1 MLKKLTQQ
9 FPSLNR
15 TVWILAF
22 GRLLS
27 EIGTGFV
34 LFYASI
40 FFVNQVG
47 LSATLVGVALGSGQ
61 VAGVLGRFLGGVFT
75 DSKSWG
81 RRRTLLLSAAVSVL
95 ADVVLGLTYN
105 FPTLLLGNLVLG
117 LGVGLYWPATEAV
130 IADITAPDERNE
142 AFAITRVADSL
153 GLGIGVV
160 LGGLII
166 STAGNYR
173 LLFAADGVSF
183 LVFFA
188 VIYFAVEESYQ
199 FFEEG
204 ESSQRN
210 PFQGWGIALRDR
222 AFVTFLS
229 INILFTT
236 YISQIQST
244 LPLYF
249 RNYVHTG
256 GEELGFSPQVI
267 SALFTWH
274 ITFAAIMQ
282 LPMARFLNRFR
293 RAQALTFSFSLWLVG
308 FVLIWVTGITQNA
321 PLLIAVVALG
331 ILSLGL
337 NSYTPSASSLVADI
351 APASLRGVY
360 LSLNSQC
367 WAVGFFIGPPVGGWA
382 LDQARV
388 ITDQFWLVVAAT
400 TLIGMIVLRSLN
412 KLLKS

>member
-1 MLKKLTQQ
+1 MLKKIQRQ

-22 GRLLS
+22 GRMLS
-27 EIGTGFV
+27 DIGTGFV

-47 LSATLVGVALGSGQ
+47 LSATLVGIGVGSGQ

-81 RRRTLLLSAAVSVL
+81 RRRTLLLSAAISVL
-95 ADVVLGLTYN
+95 ADVVLALTYN
-105 FPTLLLGNLVLG
+105 FPTLLLGNLILG

-130 IADITAPDERNE
+130 IADITAPEERNE
-142 AFAITRVADSL
+142 AFAVTRVADSL

-166 STAGNYR
+166 STSGNYR
-173 LLFAADGVSF
+173 LLFVADGISF
-183 LVFFA
+183 LVFFL
-188 VIYFAVEESYQ
+188 VIYFAIPESYK
-199 FFEEG
+199 FDEEAPAK
-204 ESSQRN
+204 N
-210 PFQGWGIALRDR
+210 PFSGWGVALRDR
-222 AFVTFLS
+222 AFLVFLG
-229 INILFTT
+229 INVLFTT
-236 YISQIQST
+236 YIAQIQST

-249 RNYVHTG
+249 RNYVHT
-256 GEELGFSPQVI
+256 EEMGFSPEII

-308 FVLIWVTGITQNA
+308 FVLIWVTGTTQQA
-321 PLLIAVVALG
+321 PLILAIITLG

-367 WAVGFFIGPPVGGWA
+367 WAIGFFVGPPIGGWA
-382 LDQARV
+382 LDQSRV
-388 ITDQFWLVVAAT
+388 ITDQFWLAVATT
-400 TLIGMIVLRSLN
+400 TLIGMLVLRYLN
-412 KLLKS
+412 RLLES

>member
-1 MLKKLTQQ
+1 MFKKLSEQ
-9 FPSLNR
+9 FPDLKR

-34 LFYASI
+34 LFYAPI

-47 LSATLVGVALGSGQ
+47 LSATLVGIGIGSGQ

-75 DSKSWG
+75 DSQAWG

-105 FPTLLLGNLVLG
+105 FPTLLIGNLILG

-130 IADITAPDERNE
+130 IADITTPNERNE

-173 LLFAADGVSF
+173 LLFAADGISF

-199 FFEEG
+199 FEEQG
-204 ESSQRN
+204 SSQNN
-210 PFQGWGIALRDR
+210 PFRGWGIALRDR
-222 AFVTFLS
+222 AFVIFLA
-229 INILFTT
+229 INVLFTT

-256 GEELGFSPQVI
+256 GEELGFSPSII

-293 RAQALTFSFSLWLVG
+293 RAQALTFSLSLWLVG
-308 FVLIWVTGITQNA
+308 FVLIWLTGITQQA
-321 PLLIAVVALG
+321 PLLIAIVALG

-367 WAVGFFIGPPVGGWA
+367 WAVGFFIGPPTGGWA
-382 LDQARV
+382 LDQSRV
-388 ITDQFWLVVAAT
+388 ITDSYWLVVAAT
-400 TLIGMIVLRSLN
+400 TLIGILGLRYLN
-412 KLLKS
+412 QLLKS

>member
-1 MLKKLTQQ
+1 MFKKIQKQ

-22 GRLLS
+22 GRMLS
-27 EIGTGFV
+27 DIGTGFV

-47 LSATLVGVALGSGQ
+47 LSATLVGIGVGSGQ

-81 RRRTLLLSAAVSVL
+81 RRRTLLLSAAISVL
-95 ADVVLGLTYN
+95 ADVVLALTYN
-105 FPTLLLGNLVLG
+105 FPTLLLGNLILG

-130 IADITAPDERNE
+130 IADITAPEERNE
-142 AFAITRVADSL
+142 AFAVTRVADSL

-173 LLFAADGVSF
+173 LLFVADGISF
-183 LVFFA
+183 LVFFL
-188 VIYFAVEESYQ
+188 VIYFAIQESYQ
-199 FFEEG
+199 FDEEAPAK
-204 ESSQRN
+204 N
-210 PFQGWGIALRDR
+210 PFSGWGVALRDR
-222 AFVTFLS
+222 AFLVFLA
-229 INILFTT
+229 INILFTS
-236 YISQIQST
+236 YIAQIQST

-256 GEELGFSPQVI
+256 GEAMGFSPEII

-293 RAQALTFSFSLWLVG
+293 RAQALTFSFSLWLIG
-308 FVLIWVTGITQNA
+308 FVLIWVTGITQQA
-321 PLLIAVVALG
+321 PLMFAILTLG

-367 WAVGFFIGPPVGGWA
+367 WAIGFFVGPPIGGWA
-382 LDQARV
+382 LDQSRV
-388 ITDQFWLVVAAT
+388 ITDQFWLAVATT
-400 TLIGMIVLRSLN
+400 TLIGMLVLRYLN
-412 KLLKS
+412 RLLES

>member
-1 MLKKLTQQ
+1 MFKKLSEQ
-9 FPSLNR
+9 FPDLKR

-34 LFYASI
+34 LFYAPI

-47 LSATLVGVALGSGQ
+47 LSATLVGIGIGSGQ

-75 DSKSWG
+75 DSQAWG

-105 FPTLLLGNLVLG
+105 FPTLLIGNLILG

-130 IADITAPDERNE
+130 IADITTPDERNE

-173 LLFAADGVSF
+173 LLFAADGISF

-199 FFEEG
+199 FEEQG
-204 ESSQRN
+204 SSQNN
-210 PFQGWGIALRDR
+210 PFRGWGIALRDR
-222 AFVTFLS
+222 AFVIFLA
-229 INILFTT
+229 INVLFTT

-256 GEELGFSPQVI
+256 GDELGFSPPII
-267 SALFTWH
+267 SALFTWY

-293 RAQALTFSFSLWLVG
+293 RAQALTFSLSLWLVG
-308 FVLIWVTGITQNA
+308 FVLIWVTGLTQHA
-321 PLLIAVVALG
+321 PLLTAIVTLG
-331 ILSLGL
+331 ILSLSL

-367 WAVGFFIGPPVGGWA
+367 WAVGFFIGPPTGGWA
-382 LDQARV
+382 LDQSRI
-388 ITDQFWLVVAAT
+388 ITDSYWLVAAAT
-400 TLIGMIVLRSLN
+400 TLIGILVLRYLN
-412 KLLKS
+412 QLLKS

>member
-1 MLKKLTQQ
+1 MLKKLSEQ
-9 FPSLNR
+9 FPSLTR

-34 LFYASI
+34 LFYASL

-47 LSATLVGVALGSGQ
+47 LSPTLVGIGVGSGQ
-61 VAGVLGRFLGGVFT
+61 VAGVLGRFLGGIFT
-75 DSKSWG
+75 DSQSWG
-81 RRRTLLLSAAVSVL
+81 RRRTLLLSAAISAL
-95 ADVVLGLTYN
+95 ADVVLALTVD
-105 FPTLLLGNLVLG
+105 FPTLLAGNLLMG

-130 IADITAPDERNE
+130 IADITTPEERNE

-160 LGGLII
+160 LGGFII

-173 LLFAADGVSF
+173 LLFAADGISF
-183 LVFFA
+183 IIFFA
-188 VIYFAVEESYQ
+188 VIYLAVQESYQ
-199 FFEEG
+199 FEA
-204 ESSQRN
+204 STQRN

-222 AFVTFLS
+222 AFVVFLS

-236 YISQIQST
+236 YIAQIQST

-256 GEELGFSPQVI
+256 GDQLGFSPTII
-267 SALFTWH
+267 SALFTWY

-282 LPMARFLNRFR
+282 LPMAKFLNRLR
-293 RAQALTFSFSLWLVG
+293 RAQALTVSFSLWLVG
-308 FVLIWVTGITQNA
+308 FVLIWVTGITQQA
-321 PLLIAVVALG
+321 PLVIAIITLG

-367 WAVGFFIGPPVGGWA
+367 WAVGFFIGPPIGGWA
-382 LDQARV
+382 LDQSRV
-388 ITDQFWLVVAAT
+388 ITDHFWLAVAAT
-400 TLIGMIVLRSLN
+400 TLIGILALRYLN
-412 KLLKS
+412 RLLRQ

>member
-1 MLKKLTQQ
+1 MFQKLTDQ
-9 FPSLNR
+9 FPSLNQ

-27 EIGTGFV
+27 SIGTGFV
-34 LFYASI
+34 LFYAPI

-47 LSATLVGVALGSGQ
+47 LSATLVGIAIGSGQ
-61 VAGVLGRFLGGVFT
+61 ISGVLGRFFGGVFT

-81 RRRTLLLSAAVSVL
+81 RRRTLLLSAAVSVI
-95 ADVVLGLTYN
+95 ADVVLALTVD
-105 FPTLLLGNLVLG
+105 FPTLLVGNLLMG

-130 IADITAPDERNE
+130 IADITRPEDRNE

-153 GLGIGVV
+153 GLGVGVV

-173 LLFAADGVSF
+173 FLFVADGISF
-183 LVFFA
+183 VIFFA
-188 VIYFAVEESYQ
+188 VIYFAVAESYQ
-199 FFEEG
+199 FEEDT
-204 ESSQRN
+204 SQKN

-222 AFVTFLS
+222 ALLVFLAV
-229 INILFTT
+229 NVLFTS
-236 YISQIQST
+236 YIATIQST
-244 LPLYF
+244 LPLYL
-249 RNYVHTG
+249 RNYVPTG
-256 GEELGFSPQVI
+256 GEELGFSPEMI

-274 ITFAAIMQ
+274 ITFAAVMQ

-293 RAQALTFSFSLWLVG
+293 RAEALTFSFSLWLMG
-308 FVLIWVTGITQNA
+308 FSLVWVTGISEFA
-321 PLLIAVVALG
+321 PSAIAILTLG
-331 ILSLGL
+331 ILGLGM

-367 WAVGFFIGPPVGGWA
+367 WAVGFFIAPPIGGWA
-382 LDQARV
+382 LDQTRV
-388 ITDQFWLVVAAT
+388 VTDSYWLALASTTVVGI
-400 TLIGMIVLRSLN
+400 LVLRYLN
-412 KLLKS
+412 RLLKQ

>member
-1 MLKKLTQQ
+1 MLKKITDQ
-9 FPSLNR
+9 FPSLNQ

-27 EIGTGFV
+27 SVGTGFV

-47 LSATLVGVALGSGQ
+47 LSATLVGIAVGSGQ
-61 VAGVLGRFLGGVFT
+61 ISGVLGRFLGGAFT
-75 DSKSWG
+75 DSQSWG

-95 ADVVLGLTYN
+95 ADVVLALTVD
-105 FPTLLLGNLVLG
+105 FPTLLAGNLLMG

-130 IADITAPDERNE
+130 IADITIPEDRNE

-153 GLGIGVV
+153 GLGMGVV

-173 LLFAADGVSF
+173 FLFFADGISF
-183 LVFFA
+183 VIFFA
-188 VIYFAVEESYQ
+188 VIYFAIAESYQ
-199 FFEEG
+199 FEDTTPHN
-204 ESSQRN
+204 N

-222 AFVTFLS
+222 ALLVFLTV
-229 INILFTT
+229 NILFTS
-236 YISQIQST
+236 YIATIQST
-244 LPLYF
+244 LPLYL
-249 RNYVHTG
+249 RNYVDTG
-256 GEELGFSPQVI
+256 GEELGFSPEMI

-282 LPMARFLNRFR
+282 LPMAKFLNRFR
-293 RAQALTFSFSLWLVG
+293 RAQALTVSFFLWLIGFSFVW
-308 FVLIWVTGITQNA
+308 ITGISEFA
-321 PLLIAVVALG
+321 PSAIAIVTLA
-331 ILSLGL
+331 ILGL
-337 NSYTPSASSLVADI
+337 GMNSYTPSASSLVADI

-367 WAVGFFIGPPVGGWA
+367 WAVGFLIAPPIGGWA
-382 LDQARV
+382 LDQTRV
-388 ITDQFWLVVAAT
+388 ITDHYWLALAST
-400 TLIGMIVLRSLN
+400 TLMGILVLRYLN
-412 KLLKS
+412 GLLNN

>member
-1 MLKKLTQQ
+1 MLKQIREQL
-9 FPSLNR
+9 PSLKR
-15 TVWILAF
+15 EIWILAF

-34 LFYASI
+34 LFYAPI

-47 LSATLVGVALGSGQ
+47 LSATLVGIGIGSGQ
-61 VAGVLGRFLGGVFT
+61 IAGVMGRFLGGVFT
-75 DSKSWG
+75 DNKKVG
-81 RRRTLLLSAAVSVL
+81 RRRTLLLSAAISVL
-95 ADVVLGLTYN
+95 ADVFLALTYN

-130 IADITAPDERNE
+130 IADITTPEERNE
-142 AFAITRVADSL
+142 AFAVTRVADSL

-173 LLFAADGVSF
+173 LLFIADGVSF
-183 LVFFA
+183 LIFFA
-188 VIYFAVEESYQ
+188 VIYFAVQESYN
-199 FFEEG
+199 FEEQT
-204 ESSQRN
+204 SARN
-210 PFQGWGIALRDR
+210 PFSGWGIALRDR
-222 AFVTFLS
+222 AFITFLG

-249 RNYVHTG
+249 RNYVQTG
-256 GEELGFSPQVI
+256 GEELGFSPEMI
-267 SALFTWH
+267 SALFTWY

-293 RAQALTFSFSLWLVG
+293 RAEALTFSFFLWLIG
-308 FVLIWVTGITQNA
+308 FVLIWVTGITTEA
-321 PLLIAVVALG
+321 PLVIAIITLG

-367 WAVGFFIGPPVGGWA
+367 WAIGFFVGPPIGGWA
-382 LDQARV
+382 LDQSRW
-388 ITDQFWLVVAAT
+388 ITDQFWLVAAAT
-400 TLIGMIVLRSLN
+400 TLIGMFALRTLN
-412 KLLKS
+412 QLLKS

>member
-1 MLKKLTQQ
+1 MLKQIREQL
-9 FPSLNR
+9 PSLKR
-15 TVWILAF
+15 EIWILAF

-34 LFYASI
+34 LFYAPI

-47 LSATLVGVALGSGQ
+47 LSATLVGIGIGSGQ
-61 VAGVLGRFLGGVFT
+61 IAGVMGRFLGGVFT
-75 DSKSWG
+75 DNKKVG
-81 RRRTLLLSAAVSVL
+81 RRRTLLLSAAISVL
-95 ADVVLGLTYN
+95 ADVFLALTYN

-130 IADITAPDERNE
+130 IADITTPEERNE
-142 AFAITRVADSL
+142 AFAVTRVADSL

-173 LLFAADGVSF
+173 LLFVADGVSF
-183 LVFFA
+183 LIFFA
-188 VIYFAVEESYQ
+188 VIYFAVQESYN
-199 FFEEG
+199 FAEDT
-204 ESSQRN
+204 SKRN
-210 PFQGWGIALRDR
+210 PFSGWGIALRDR
-222 AFVTFLS
+222 AFITFLG

-249 RNYVHTG
+249 RNYVQTG
-256 GEELGFSPQVI
+256 GEELGFSPEMI
-267 SALFTWH
+267 SALFTWY

-293 RAQALTFSFSLWLVG
+293 RAEALTFSFFLWLIG
-308 FVLIWVTGITQNA
+308 FVLIWVTGITTEA
-321 PLLIAVVALG
+321 PLVIAIITLG

-367 WAVGFFIGPPVGGWA
+367 WAIGFFVGPPIGGWA
-382 LDQARV
+382 LDQSRW
-388 ITDQFWLVVAAT
+388 ITDQFWLVAAAT
-400 TLIGMIVLRSLN
+400 TLIGMFALRTLN
-412 KLLKS
+412 QLLKS

>member
-1 MLKKLTQQ
+1 MLKKIQRQ

-22 GRLLS
+22 GRMLS
-27 EIGTGFV
+27 DIGTGFV

-47 LSATLVGVALGSGQ
+47 LSATLVGIGVGSGQ

-81 RRRTLLLSAAVSVL
+81 RRRTLLLSAAISVL
-95 ADVVLGLTYN
+95 ADVVLALTYN
-105 FPTLLLGNLVLG
+105 FPTLLLGNLILG

-130 IADITAPDERNE
+130 IADITAPEERNE
-142 AFAITRVADSL
+142 AFAVTRVADSL

-166 STAGNYR
+166 STSGNYR
-173 LLFAADGVSF
+173 LLFVADGISF
-183 LVFFA
+183 LVFFL
-188 VIYFAVEESYQ
+188 VIYFAIQESYQ
-199 FFEEG
+199 FDEEAPAK
-204 ESSQRN
+204 N
-210 PFQGWGIALRDR
+210 PFSGWGVALRDR
-222 AFVTFLS
+222 AFLVFLG
-229 INILFTT
+229 INVLFTT
-236 YISQIQST
+236 YIAQIQST

-256 GEELGFSPQVI
+256 DNQLGFSPEII

-308 FVLIWVTGITQNA
+308 FVLIWVTGTTQQAALILAIIT
-321 PLLIAVVALG
+321 LG

-351 APASLRGVY
+351 APPSLRGVY

-367 WAVGFFIGPPVGGWA
+367 WAIGFFVGPPIGGWA
-382 LDQARV
+382 LDQSRV
-388 ITDQFWLVVAAT
+388 ITDQFWLAVATT
-400 TLIGMIVLRSLN
+400 TLIGMLVLRYLN
-412 KLLKS
+412 RLLES

>member
-1 MLKKLTQQ
+1 MFKTISKQ

-15 TVWILAF
+15 TIWILAF

-34 LFYASI
+34 LFYAPI

-47 LSATLVGVALGSGQ
+47 LSATLVGIGIGSGQ
-61 VAGVLGRFLGGVFT
+61 IAGVIGRFLGGVFT
-75 DSKSWG
+75 DNKNIG
-81 RRRTLLLSAAVSVL
+81 RRRSLLLSAAISVF
-95 ADVVLGLTYN
+95 ADVVLAFTYN
-105 FPTLLLGNLVLG
+105 FPTLLLGNLILG

-130 IADITAPDERNE
+130 IADITTPDQRNE

-160 LGGLII
+160 LGGLVI

-173 LLFAADGVSF
+173 FLFVADGLSF
-183 LVFFA
+183 LVFFS
-188 VIYFAVEESYQ
+188 VIYFAVKESYN
-199 FFEEG
+199 FEE
-204 ESSQRN
+204 ETQRRN
-210 PFQGWGIALRDR
+210 PFQGWGMALRDR
-222 AFVTFLS
+222 AFITFLS

-236 YISQIQST
+236 YIAQIQST

-249 RNYVHTG
+249 RNYIHTG
-256 GEELGFSPQVI
+256 GNELGFSPEII
-267 SALFTWH
+267 SALFTWY

-293 RAQALTFSFSLWLVG
+293 RAQALTFSFSLWFIG
-308 FVLIWVTGITQNA
+308 FVLIWVTGMTQQTPLILAIIT
-321 PLLIAVVALG
+321 LG
-331 ILSLGL
+331 ILSLAL

-367 WAVGFFIGPPVGGWA
+367 WAVGFFVGPPVGGWA
-382 LDQARV
+382 LDQTRS
-388 ITDQFWLVVAAT
+388 ITDSFWLVVAAT
-400 TLIGMIVLRSLN
+400 TFIGILALRYLN
-412 KLLKS
+412 QLLKS

>member
-1 MLKKLTQQ
+1 M
-9 FPSLNR
+9 
-15 TVWILAF
+15 
-22 GRLLS
+22 
-27 EIGTGFV
+27 
-34 LFYASI
+34 
-40 FFVNQVG
+40 
-47 LSATLVGVALGSGQ
+47 
-61 VAGVLGRFLGGVFT
+61 
-75 DSKSWG
+75 
-81 RRRTLLLSAAVSVL
+81 
-95 ADVVLGLTYN
+95 
-105 FPTLLLGNLVLG
+105 G

-130 IADITAPDERNE
+130 IADITGPDERNE

-173 LLFAADGVSF
+173 WLFAADGISF

-188 VIYFAVEESYQ
+188 VIYFAVQESYQ
-199 FFEEG
+199 FEEQ
-204 ESSQRN
+204 ESTQRN

-222 AFVTFLS
+222 AFVIFLS

-256 GEELGFSPQVI
+256 GDQLGFSPQII

-282 LPMARFLNRFR
+282 LPMAKFLNRFR
-293 RAQALTFSFSLWLVG
+293 RAQALTFSLSLWLVG
-308 FVLIWVTGITQNA
+308 FVLIWVTGITQQA
-321 PLLIAVVALG
+321 PLVIAIITLG

-382 LDQARV
+382 LDQSRV
-388 ITDQFWLVVAAT
+388 ITDQFWLAIAAT
-400 TLIGMIVLRSLN
+400 TLIGIVGLRYLN
-412 KLLKS
+412 RLLKQ

>member
-1 MLKKLTQQ
+1 MLKKIQRQ

-22 GRLLS
+22 GRMLS
-27 EIGTGFV
+27 DIGTGFV

-47 LSATLVGVALGSGQ
+47 LSATLVGIGVGSGQ

-81 RRRTLLLSAAVSVL
+81 RRHTLLLSAAISVL
-95 ADVVLGLTYN
+95 ADVVLALTYN
-105 FPTLLLGNLVLG
+105 FPTLLLGNLILG

-130 IADITAPDERNE
+130 IADITAPEERNE
-142 AFAITRVADSL
+142 AFAVTRVADSL

-173 LLFAADGVSF
+173 LLFIADGISF
-183 LVFFA
+183 LVFFL
-188 VIYFAVEESYQ
+188 VIYFAIQESYQ
-199 FFEEG
+199 FDEEAPAK
-204 ESSQRN
+204 N
-210 PFQGWGIALRDR
+210 PFSGWEVALRDR
-222 AFVTFLS
+222 AFLVFLG
-229 INILFTT
+229 INVLFTS
-236 YISQIQST
+236 YIAQIQST

-256 GEELGFSPQVI
+256 GEEMGFSPEII
-267 SALFTWH
+267 SALFTWN

-293 RAQALTFSFSLWLVG
+293 RARALTFSFSLWLIG
-308 FVLIWVTGITQNA
+308 FILIWVTGITQQA
-321 PLLIAVVALG
+321 PLTLAILTLG
-331 ILSLGL
+331 VLSLAL

-367 WAVGFFIGPPVGGWA
+367 WAIGFFVGPPIGGWA
-382 LDQARV
+382 LDQSRV
-388 ITDQFWLVVAAT
+388 ITDQFWLAVATT
-400 TLIGMIVLRSLN
+400 TLIGMLVLRYLN
-412 KLLKS
+412 RLLES

>member
-1 MLKKLTQQ
+1 MFKKLSEQ

-15 TVWILAF
+15 TVWLLAW
-22 GRLLS
+22 GRFLS

-34 LFYASI
+34 LFYAPI

-47 LSATLVGVALGSGQ
+47 LSATLVGIGIGSGQ
-61 VAGVLGRFLGGVFT
+61 VAGVIGRFLGGVFT
-75 DSKSWG
+75 DNETMG
-81 RRRTLLLSAAVSVL
+81 RRRTLLLSAAISVL
-95 ADVVLGLTYN
+95 ADVVLALTYN
-105 FPTLLLGNLVLG
+105 FPTLLLGNLILG

-130 IADITAPDERNE
+130 IADITTPDQRNE

-153 GLGIGVV
+153 GLGFGVV
-160 LGGLII
+160 LGGLVI

-173 LLFAADGVSF
+173 FLFFADGVSF
-183 LVFFA
+183 LIFFT
-188 VIYFAVEESYQ
+188 VIYLAVQESYN
-199 FFEEG
+199 FEETTT
-204 ESSQRN
+204 QKN

-222 AFVTFLS
+222 AFITFLC
-229 INILFTT
+229 INVLFTT

-256 GEELGFSPQVI
+256 GEELGFSPEII
-267 SALFTWH
+267 SALFTWY

-293 RAQALTFSFSLWLVG
+293 RAEALTFSFSVWLIG
-308 FVLIWVTGITQNA
+308 FVLIWVTGMTKEA
-321 PLLIAVVALG
+321 PLIMAIITLG
-331 ILSLGL
+331 ILSLAL

-367 WAVGFFIGPPVGGWA
+367 WAVGFFVGPPIGGWA
-382 LDQARV
+382 LDQTRL
-388 ITDQFWLVVAAT
+388 ITDYFWLFVAAT
-400 TLIGMIVLRSLN
+400 TLIGIFALRYLN
-412 KLLKS
+412 QLLKS

>member
-1 MLKKLTQQ
+1 MLKKISEQL
-9 FPSLNR
+9 PSLNR
-15 TVWILAF
+15 TVWILAS

-34 LFYASI
+34 LFYAPI

-47 LSATLVGVALGSGQ
+47 LSATLVGIGIGSGQ
-61 VAGVLGRFLGGVFT
+61 IAGVIGRFLGGVFT
-75 DSKSWG
+75 DNKSVG
-81 RRRTLLLSAAVSVL
+81 RRRTLLLSAAISVL
-95 ADVVLGLTYN
+95 ADVFLALTYN

-130 IADITAPDERNE
+130 IADITTPEERNE
-142 AFAITRVADSL
+142 AFAVTRVADSL

-173 LLFAADGVSF
+173 LLFVADGISF

-188 VIYFAVEESYQ
+188 VIYFAVKESYN
-199 FFEEG
+199 FEG
-204 ESSQRN
+204 QTTAKN
-210 PFQGWGIALRDR
+210 PFSGWGIALRDR
-222 AFVTFLS
+222 AFVTFLG

-249 RNYVHTG
+249 RNYVQTG
-256 GEELGFSPQVI
+256 GEALGFSPEII
-267 SALFTWH
+267 SALFTWY

-293 RAQALTFSFSLWLVG
+293 RAQALTFSFSLWLIG
-308 FVLIWVTGITQNA
+308 FVLIWVTGITTVA
-321 PLLIAVVALG
+321 PLVIAIITLG

-367 WAVGFFIGPPVGGWA
+367 WAVGFFVGPPVGGWA
-382 LDQARV
+382 LDQSRW
-388 ITDQFWLVVAAT
+388 ITDQFWLVAAAT
-400 TLIGMIVLRSLN
+400 TLVGMFALRSLN
-412 KLLKS
+412 QLLKS

>member
-1 MLKKLTQQ
+1 MLKKLRKQ

-47 LSATLVGVALGSGQ
+47 ISATLVGIGIGSGQ
-61 VAGVLGRFLGGVFT
+61 ISGVFGRFFGGVFT
-75 DSKSWG
+75 DSQAWG
-81 RRRTLLLSAAVSVL
+81 RRRTLLLSAAVSVV
-95 ADVVLGLTYN
+95 ADVVLALTYD
-105 FPTLLLGNLVLG
+105 FPTLLLGNLILG

-130 IADITAPDERNE
+130 IADITTPQERNE

-166 STAGNYR
+166 STAANYR
-173 LLFAADGVSF
+173 LLFVADGISF

-188 VIYFAVEESYQ
+188 VIYFAVQESYR
-199 FFEEG
+199 FEE
-204 ESSQRN
+204 ETTPRN
-210 PFQGWGIALRDR
+210 LFQGWGVALRDR
-222 AFVTFLS
+222 AFLVFLS
-229 INILFTT
+229 INVLFTT
-236 YISQIQST
+236 YISQVQST

-249 RNYVHTG
+249 RNYVYAG
-256 GEELGFSPQVI
+256 GEELGFSPQII

-308 FVLIWVTGITQNA
+308 FILIWVAGSTQESPLVIAIIT
-321 PLLIAVVALG
+321 LG

-367 WAVGFFIGPPVGGWA
+367 WAVGFFIGPPIGGWA
-382 LDQARV
+382 LDQSRV

-400 TLIGMIVLRSLN
+400 AIIGMLGLRYLN
-412 KLLKS
+412 RLLKQ

>member
-1 MLKKLTQQ
+1 MFKQLTQQ

-34 LFYASI
+34 LFYAPI

-47 LSATLVGVALGSGQ
+47 LSATMVGVALGSGQ
-61 VAGVLGRFLGGVFT
+61 VAGVLGRFWGGVFT
-75 DSKSWG
+75 DRKSWG

-95 ADVVLGLTYN
+95 ADVALGLTYN

-130 IADITAPDERNE
+130 IADITTPEERNE

-160 LGGLII
+160 LGGLMI

-173 LLFAADGVSF
+173 LLFAADGISF

-188 VIYFAVEESYQ
+188 VIYFAVTESYQ
-199 FFEEG
+199 FEEA
-204 ESSQRN
+204 ESRQRN

-222 AFVTFLS
+222 AFVTFLG

-249 RNYVHTG
+249 RNYIHTG
-256 GEELGFSPQVI
+256 GEELGFSPEVI

-282 LPMARFLNRFR
+282 LPMARFLNHFR

-308 FVLIWVTGITQNA
+308 FVLIWVTGITEHA
-321 PLLIAVVALG
+321 PLPMAILALG

-337 NSYTPSASSLVADI
+337 NTYTPSASSLVADI

-382 LDQARV
+382 LDQVRI

-400 TLIGMIVLRSLN
+400 TLIGIFVLRYLN
-412 KLLKS
+412 KLLTS

>member
-1 MLKKLTQQ
+1 MFNKISGQ

-47 LSATLVGVALGSGQ
+47 LSATLVGIGIGSGQ
-61 VAGVLGRFLGGVFT
+61 VAGVFGRFFGGVFT
-75 DSKSWG
+75 DSQSWG
-81 RRRTLLLSAAVSVL
+81 RRRTLLLSAAISAL
-95 ADVVLGLTYN
+95 ADVVLALTVN
-105 FPTLLLGNLVLG
+105 FPTLLAGNLLMG

-130 IADITAPDERNE
+130 IADITASDKRNE
-142 AFAITRVADSL
+142 AFAVTRVADSL

-166 STAGNYR
+166 STAGNYWW
-173 LLFAADGVSF
+173 LFAADGISF

-188 VIYFAVEESYQ
+188 VIYFAVQESYQ
-199 FFEEG
+199 FEEQ
-204 ESSQRN
+204 ESTQRN

-222 AFVTFLS
+222 AFVIFLS

-256 GEELGFSPQVI
+256 GDQLGFPPQLI
-267 SALFTWH
+267 SAFFTWH

-282 LPMARFLNRFR
+282 LPMAKFLNRFR
-293 RAQALTFSFSLWLVG
+293 RAQALTFSLSLWLAG
-308 FVLIWVTGITQNA
+308 FVLIWATGMTQQA
-321 PLLIAVVALG
+321 PLVIAIITLG

-367 WAVGFFIGPPVGGWA
+367 WAVGFFIGPPLGGWA
-382 LDQARV
+382 LDQSRAV
-388 ITDQFWLVVAAT
+388 TDQFWLAVAAT
-400 TLIGMIVLRSLN
+400 TLIGIFGLRYLN
-412 KLLKS
+412 RLLKQ